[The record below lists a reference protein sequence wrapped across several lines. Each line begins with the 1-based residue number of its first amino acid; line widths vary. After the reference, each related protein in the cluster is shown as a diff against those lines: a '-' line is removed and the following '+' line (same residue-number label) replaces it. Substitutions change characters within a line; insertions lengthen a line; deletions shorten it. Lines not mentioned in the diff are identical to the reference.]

1 MSFIQLEIWGFADK
15 EYFISVG
22 EKYICG
28 VILDETKYVFKNY
41 KNRYFRIIEC
51 YWTSLHVI
59 YL

>member
-1 MSFIQLEIWGFADK
+1 MSFIQLEVWGFADK
-15 EYFISVG
+15 EYFISGG

-41 KNRYFRIIEC
+41 KNRYFRIIEY